1 LRGNAATGDAPGA
14 APTRGARIRSA
25 ARSSKSW
32 AGYAWFM
39 SLGTFLPLPIM
50 LAGYLVNLTLVAAGL
65 ARQMY
70 AFAIF
75 LATLGQPPPGQD
87 RLKARADVEGDKK
100 PLAQRIR
107 PYLPPGLVERRQ
119 KPVPVAF
126 RAVWFVLVGWWAGA
140 LWVVLAWSVLL
151 LPYPLP
157 DVIRSLLRDLPSLMT
172 LAWPE
177 APLDTAAAGPPAGV
191 RARA

>member
-1 LRGNAATGDAPGA
+1 MATGDAPDPG
-14 APTRGARIRSA
+14 PTAGTRIRGA

-50 LAGYLVNLTLVAAGL
+50 LGGYLVNLTLVAAPV
-65 ARQMY
+65 ATQMY

-75 LATLGQPPPGQD
+75 LSTLGQPPPGQD
-87 RLKARADVEGDKK
+87 RLKARTEGGGKK

-107 PYLPPGLVERRQ
+107 PYLPPGIIERRQ
-119 KPVPVAF
+119 KPVPTAF
-126 RAVWFVLVGWWAGA
+126 RVVWFVLVGWWAGA

-177 APLDTAAAGPPAGV
+177 APPEAVADGPQAGV
-191 RARA
+191 RAGA